1 VALAERLGQLCHGHL
16 LRARCFRR
24 RLGFHRRF
32 GGRGAPASSVRP
44 RGLVHLSHAQFSMRF
59 EQLPALL
66 RQLQLQRAGRR
77 STAHSG

>member
-1 VALAERLGQLCHGHL
+1 
-16 LRARCFRR
+16 
-24 RLGFHRRF
+24 
-32 GGRGAPASSVRP
+32 
-44 RGLVHLSHAQFSMRF
+44 VHLSHEQFSMRF